1 MRNYV
6 SRLHVVGILT
16 LAVLTVGLAL
26 FGWSLR
32 PASGGYPVLETDMT
46 ATLTPSV
53 PSVVVEQSL
62 THSANG
68 GGSLTLEGSSAPA
81 SQKWSVYLY
90 KLDKGWRLCT
100 PRQLTF
106 DSGGALSVE
115 RLASHAHSACA
126 HSDRQRPRAS
136 RARLDGS
143 GNFYMKLCWSESGPV
158 QVNGAYL
165 SAQFI
170 AVQRYPA
177 PLDAMGRD
185 LIIGEGTTADYSIQ
199 SPVQPSG
206 ADRGSFHWTRPQPIS
221 GLAVSAVNAS
231 DTQHDSYQAF
241 LSGILFGVAGGAGVA
256 LIQEFVAPF
265 RTRRELRPPEPG
277 G

>member
-6 SRLHVVGILT
+6 SRLHVVGIVT
-16 LAVLTVGLAL
+16 LAVLTVALAL

-32 PASGGYPVLETDMT
+32 PASGGYPVLETGMT
-46 ATLTPSV
+46 VTLLPGV
-53 PSVVVEQSL
+53 PSVTMEQSL

-68 GGSLTLEGSSAPA
+68 GGSLTLLGSDAPA

-90 KLDKGWRLCT
+90 KPDSGWRLCT
-100 PRQLTF
+100 PRNLTF
-106 DSGGALSVE
+106 DIGGALTE
-115 RLASHAHSACA
+115 EPLQRQHIRLAHIAV
-126 HSDRQRPRAS
+126 DNDLGEPYE
-136 RARLDGS
+136 LDGS
-143 GNFYMKLCWSESGPV
+143 GDFYVKLCWSEGGPV

-165 SAQFI
+165 SAQFM

-177 PLDAMGRD
+177 PLDTMGRY

-206 ADRGSFHWTRPQPIS
+206 ADRGSFHWSQPQPITS
-221 GLAVSAVNAS
+221 LAVSAVNAS